1 MKLPLHE
8 TRPIFYEGGTQPRL
22 SQCHSELEAVLRGLE
37 KRPVSVLMMHPGRCC
52 EVARAWFRT
61 LARSVVAV
69 HPGPPM
75 WIRERWEWGPTS
87 WPVYWCDLA
96 KRDKLDCGALAA
108 LAREACLAVGNEVRA
123 VQLLERFDT
132 TTIENWRTLWGAEAE
147 QWTFG
152 DLVYHEAV
160 ALLAVPQAARPEEE
174 ARAPLVKVR
183 IWDPTDLHWV
193 EGNSTTGLGSLVAL
207 RVCAGQ
213 GLAKKHSDIGGFRW
227 DGVCLRPCTW
237 EVFSAAFQREGQAHE
252 CGQRA
257 T

>member
-1 MKLPLHE
+1 MKLLLHE
-8 TRPIFYEGGTQPRL
+8 TRLIPYEGGTQPR
-22 SQCHSELEAVLRGLE
+22 SPQGHSELEAVLKGLE
-37 KRPVSVLMMHPGRCC
+37 KRPVSVLAMHSGHCC
-52 EVARAWFRT
+52 KVVRAWFRT
-61 LARSVVAV
+61 LARSMVAL

-108 LAREACLAVGNEVRA
+108 LAREAYLALGDEVRPA
-123 VQLLERFDT
+123 QLLERFDT
-132 TTIENWRTLWGAEAE
+132 TSIENWRSLWGAEAE

-152 DLVYHEAV
+152 DLAYHEAV
-160 ALLAVPQAARPEEE
+160 ALLAAPETRRLEKE
-174 ARAPLVKVR
+174 APASLIRVN

-213 GLAKKHSDIGGFRW
+213 GLAKEHSELGDFRW
-227 DGVCLRPCTW
+227 NGVCLRSSVWT
-237 EVFSAAFQREGQAHE
+237 VFSAASHRRRQAHE
-252 CGQRA
+252 
-257 T
+257 